1 MTNGERHDL
10 DRLAR
15 IFREEHGRVV
25 AALTRYL
32 GSIDLAEDAA
42 SEAYVVALETWPRDG
57 TPPNPGGWLTTTA
70 RRRAIDRL
78 RRESTR
84 TSKEGEAHM
93 LLELHGT
100 HGPTPDESS
109 IEDDRLRM
117 VFTCCH
123 PALAPAAQV
132 ALTLKVLGGLSTGE
146 VAAAFLVEEATMAKR
161 LTRTK
166 GKIAAARIPYEVPGD
181 AALPARLTAVL
192 TTIYLIFNEGYLPGG
207 STQETGDAMR
217 PDLTGEAIRLARL
230 VVELMPDEPEVAGL
244 LALLLLTEARRAA
257 RVVDGRLVTL
267 ADQDRSLWDRDLI
280 AEGHDLVRRCLRR
293 NAPAPFNS
301 RQPSTPSTPTR
312 HARRTPTGRRL
323 SSSMTSCM
331 PYRRPP
337 SSASIA
343 LWHRRNWLGQRWDW
357 QPSMRSLAL
366 GHWTATTHCTPP
378 GPSCCDGTG
387 TRTVRGRHTNGP
399 WTSPPTRPSAP
410 TSPSGLALWRCSE
423 RMSQL
428 AAPVRRRRGS
438 GWS

>member
-1 MTNGERHDL
+1 MTNGQRHDL
-10 DRLAR
+10 DRLDR

-25 AALTRYL
+25 ATLTRYL
-32 GSIDLAEDAA
+32 GSIDLGEDAA
-42 SEAYVVALETWPRDG
+42 SEAYVVALETWPRDDI
-57 TPPNPGGWLTTTA
+57 PPNPGGWLTTTA

-100 HGPTPDESS
+100 DGPTPDESS

-132 ALTLKVLGGLSTGE
+132 ALTLKVLGGLSTAE

-207 STQETGDAMR
+207 STQETGHAMR

-230 VVELMPDEPEVAGL
+230 VVELMPDEPEAAGL

-293 NAPAPFNS
+293 NAPGPFQLQAAINAVHTDAPRAEHTDWAQIVALYDQLYAVS
-301 RQPSTPSTPTR
+301 PTPVVGLNRAVAQAESAGPEAGLAAIDAVPGIESLNGYHPLHATR
-312 HARRTPTGRRL
+312 AELLRRAGDMDGARAAYERALDLATNPAERAHLTERL
-323 SSSMTSCM
+323 SS
-331 PYRRPP
+331 
-337 SSASIA
+337 
-343 LWHRRNWLGQRWDW
+343 LEL
-357 QPSMRSLAL
+357 
-366 GHWTATTHCTPP
+366 
-378 GPSCCDGTG
+378 
-387 TRTVRGRHTNGP
+387 V
-399 WTSPPTRPSAP
+399 
-410 TSPSGLALWRCSE
+410 
-423 RMSQL
+423 
-428 AAPVRRRRGS
+428 
-438 GWS
+438 

>member
-1 MTNGERHDL
+1 MTNGQRHDL
-10 DRLAR
+10 DRLDR

-25 AALTRYL
+25 ATLTRYL
-32 GSIDLAEDAA
+32 GSIDLGEDAA

-57 TPPNPGGWLTTTA
+57 IPPNPGGWLTTTA

-100 HGPTPDESS
+100 DGPTPDESS

-132 ALTLKVLGGLSTGE
+132 ALTLKVLGGLSTAE

-293 NAPAPFNS
+293 NAPGPYQIQAAINAVHTDAPRAEHTDWAQIVALYDQLYAVS
-301 RQPSTPSTPTR
+301 PTPVVGLNRAVAQAESAGPEAGLAAIDAVPGIESLNGYHPLHATR
-312 HARRTPTGRRL
+312 AELLRRAGDMDGARAAYERALDLATNPAERAHLTERL
-323 SSSMTSCM
+323 SS
-331 PYRRPP
+331 
-337 SSASIA
+337 
-343 LWHRRNWLGQRWDW
+343 LEL
-357 QPSMRSLAL
+357 
-366 GHWTATTHCTPP
+366 
-378 GPSCCDGTG
+378 
-387 TRTVRGRHTNGP
+387 V
-399 WTSPPTRPSAP
+399 
-410 TSPSGLALWRCSE
+410 
-423 RMSQL
+423 
-428 AAPVRRRRGS
+428 
-438 GWS
+438 

>member
-1 MTNGERHDL
+1 MTNGQRHDL
-10 DRLAR
+10 DRLDR

-25 AALTRYL
+25 ATLTRYL
-32 GSIDLAEDAA
+32 GSIDLGEDAA

-57 TPPNPGGWLTTTA
+57 IPPNPGGWLTTTA

-100 HGPTPDESS
+100 DGPTPDESS

-132 ALTLKVLGGLSTGE
+132 ALTLKVLGGLSTAE

-230 VVELMPDEPEVAGL
+230 VVELMPDEPEAAGL

-293 NAPAPFNS
+293 NAPGPYQIQAAINAVHTDAPRAEHTDWAQIVALYDQLYAVS
-301 RQPSTPSTPTR
+301 PTPVVGLNRAVAQAESAGPEAGLAAIDAVPGIESLNGYHPLHATR
-312 HARRTPTGRRL
+312 AELLRRAGDMDGARAAYERALDLATNPAERAHLTERL
-323 SSSMTSCM
+323 SS
-331 PYRRPP
+331 
-337 SSASIA
+337 
-343 LWHRRNWLGQRWDW
+343 LEL
-357 QPSMRSLAL
+357 
-366 GHWTATTHCTPP
+366 
-378 GPSCCDGTG
+378 
-387 TRTVRGRHTNGP
+387 V
-399 WTSPPTRPSAP
+399 
-410 TSPSGLALWRCSE
+410 
-423 RMSQL
+423 
-428 AAPVRRRRGS
+428 
-438 GWS
+438 

>member
-1 MTNGERHDL
+1 MFNGERHDL
-10 DRLAR
+10 DRLDR

-32 GSIDLAEDAA
+32 GSIDHAEDAA

-57 TPPNPGGWLTTTA
+57 IPPNPGGWLTTTA

-100 HGPTPDESS
+100 DGPTPDESS

-132 ALTLKVLGGLSTGE
+132 ALTLKVLGGLSTAE

-293 NAPAPFNS
+293 NAPGPFQLQAAINAVHTDAPRS
-301 RQPSTPSTPTR
+301 EDTDWAQIVVLYGQLYAVSPTPVVGLNRAVAQAELAGPEVGLAAIDAVPGIGSLDGYHPLHATR
-312 HARRTPTGRRL
+312 AEL
-323 SSSMTSCM
+323 
-331 PYRRPP
+331 
-337 SSASIA
+337 
-343 LWHRRNWLGQRWDW
+343 LRRNGDADGARAAYERALDLATNPAERAHLTER
-357 QPSMRSLAL
+357 RSSLEML
-366 GHWTATTHCTPP
+366 
-378 GPSCCDGTG
+378 
-387 TRTVRGRHTNGP
+387 
-399 WTSPPTRPSAP
+399 
-410 TSPSGLALWRCSE
+410 
-423 RMSQL
+423 
-428 AAPVRRRRGS
+428 
-438 GWS
+438 

>member
-1 MTNGERHDL
+1 MTNGQRHDL
-10 DRLAR
+10 DRLDR

-25 AALTRYL
+25 ATLTRYL
-32 GSIDLAEDAA
+32 GSIDLGEDAA

-57 TPPNPGGWLTTTA
+57 IPPNPGGWLTTTA

-100 HGPTPDESS
+100 DGPTPDESS

-132 ALTLKVLGGLSTGE
+132 ALTLKVLGGLSTAE

-230 VVELMPDEPEVAGL
+230 VVELMPDEPEAAGL

-293 NAPAPFNS
+293 NAPGPFQLQAAINAVHTDAPRAEHTDWAQIVALYDQLYAVS
-301 RQPSTPSTPTR
+301 PTPVVGLNRAVAQAESAGPEAGLAAIDAVPGIESLNGYHPLHATR
-312 HARRTPTGRRL
+312 AELLRRAGDMDGARAAYERALDLATNPAERAHLTERL
-323 SSSMTSCM
+323 SS
-331 PYRRPP
+331 
-337 SSASIA
+337 
-343 LWHRRNWLGQRWDW
+343 LEL
-357 QPSMRSLAL
+357 
-366 GHWTATTHCTPP
+366 
-378 GPSCCDGTG
+378 
-387 TRTVRGRHTNGP
+387 V
-399 WTSPPTRPSAP
+399 
-410 TSPSGLALWRCSE
+410 
-423 RMSQL
+423 
-428 AAPVRRRRGS
+428 
-438 GWS
+438 

>member
-1 MTNGERHDL
+1 M
-10 DRLAR
+10 
-15 IFREEHGRVV
+15 
-25 AALTRYL
+25 
-32 GSIDLAEDAA
+32 
-42 SEAYVVALETWPRDG
+42 ALETWPRDG
-57 TPPNPGGWLTTTA
+57 IPPNPGGWLTTTA
-70 RRRAIDRL
+70 RRRAIDRV

-100 HGPTPDESS
+100 DGPTPDESS

-132 ALTLKVLGGLSTGE
+132 ALTLKVLGGLSTAE

-267 ADQDRSLWDRDLI
+267 ADQDRSLWDRNLI

-293 NAPAPFNS
+293 NAPGPFQLQAAINAVHTDAPRS
-301 RQPSTPSTPTR
+301 EDTDWAQIVVLYDQLYAVSPTPVVGLNRAVAQAELAGPEVGLAAIDAVPGIGSLDGYHPLHATR
-312 HARRTPTGRRL
+312 AEL
-323 SSSMTSCM
+323 
-331 PYRRPP
+331 
-337 SSASIA
+337 
-343 LWHRRNWLGQRWDW
+343 LRRNGDADGARAAYERALDLATNPAERAHLTER
-357 QPSMRSLAL
+357 RSSLEML
-366 GHWTATTHCTPP
+366 
-378 GPSCCDGTG
+378 
-387 TRTVRGRHTNGP
+387 
-399 WTSPPTRPSAP
+399 
-410 TSPSGLALWRCSE
+410 
-423 RMSQL
+423 
-428 AAPVRRRRGS
+428 
-438 GWS
+438 

>member
-1 MTNGERHDL
+1 MTNGQRHDL
-10 DRLAR
+10 DRLDR

-25 AALTRYL
+25 ATLTRYL
-32 GSIDLAEDAA
+32 GSIDLGEDAA

-57 TPPNPGGWLTTTA
+57 IPPNPGGWLTTTA

-100 HGPTPDESS
+100 DGPTPDESS

-132 ALTLKVLGGLSTGE
+132 ALTLKVLGGLSTAE

-293 NAPAPFNS
+293 NAPGPFQLQAAINAVHTDAPRS
-301 RQPSTPSTPTR
+301 EDTDWAQIVVLYGQLYAVSPTPVVGLNRAVAQAELAGPEVGLAAIDAVPGIGSLDGYHPLHATR
-312 HARRTPTGRRL
+312 AEL
-323 SSSMTSCM
+323 
-331 PYRRPP
+331 
-337 SSASIA
+337 
-343 LWHRRNWLGQRWDW
+343 LRRNGDADGARAAYERALDLATNPAERAHLTER
-357 QPSMRSLAL
+357 RSSLEML
-366 GHWTATTHCTPP
+366 
-378 GPSCCDGTG
+378 
-387 TRTVRGRHTNGP
+387 
-399 WTSPPTRPSAP
+399 
-410 TSPSGLALWRCSE
+410 
-423 RMSQL
+423 
-428 AAPVRRRRGS
+428 
-438 GWS
+438 

>member
-1 MTNGERHDL
+1 MTNGQRHDL
-10 DRLAR
+10 DRLDR

-25 AALTRYL
+25 ATLTRYL
-32 GSIDLAEDAA
+32 GSIDLGEDAA

-57 TPPNPGGWLTTTA
+57 IPPNPGGWLTTTA

-100 HGPTPDESS
+100 DGPTPDESS

-132 ALTLKVLGGLSTGE
+132 ALTLKVLGGLSTAE

-230 VVELMPDEPEVAGL
+230 VVELMPDEPEAAGL

-280 AEGHDLVRRCLRR
+280 AVRRCLRR
-293 NAPAPFNS
+293 NAPGPFQIQAAINAVHTDAPRAEHTDWAQIVALYDQLYAVS
-301 RQPSTPSTPTR
+301 PTPVVGLNRAVAQAESAGPEAGLAAIDAVPGIESLNGYHPLHATR
-312 HARRTPTGRRL
+312 AELLRRAGDMDGARAAYERALDLATNPAERAHLTERL
-323 SSSMTSCM
+323 SS
-331 PYRRPP
+331 
-337 SSASIA
+337 
-343 LWHRRNWLGQRWDW
+343 LEL
-357 QPSMRSLAL
+357 
-366 GHWTATTHCTPP
+366 
-378 GPSCCDGTG
+378 
-387 TRTVRGRHTNGP
+387 V
-399 WTSPPTRPSAP
+399 
-410 TSPSGLALWRCSE
+410 
-423 RMSQL
+423 
-428 AAPVRRRRGS
+428 
-438 GWS
+438 

>member
-1 MTNGERHDL
+1 MTNGQRHDL
-10 DRLAR
+10 DRLDR

-25 AALTRYL
+25 ATLTRYL
-32 GSIDLAEDAA
+32 GSIDLGEDAA

-57 TPPNPGGWLTTTA
+57 IPPNPGGWLTTTA

-100 HGPTPDESS
+100 DGPTPDESS

-132 ALTLKVLGGLSTGE
+132 ALTLKVLGGLSTAE

-230 VVELMPDEPEVAGL
+230 VVELMPDEPEAAGL

-293 NAPAPFNS
+293 NAPGPYQIQAAINAVHTDAPRAEHTHWAQIVALYDQLYAVS
-301 RQPSTPSTPTR
+301 PTPVVGLNRAVAQAESAGPEAGLAAIDAVPGIESLNGYHPLHATR
-312 HARRTPTGRRL
+312 AELLRRAGDMDGARAAYERALDLATNPAERAHLTERL
-323 SSSMTSCM
+323 SS
-331 PYRRPP
+331 
-337 SSASIA
+337 
-343 LWHRRNWLGQRWDW
+343 LEL
-357 QPSMRSLAL
+357 
-366 GHWTATTHCTPP
+366 
-378 GPSCCDGTG
+378 
-387 TRTVRGRHTNGP
+387 V
-399 WTSPPTRPSAP
+399 
-410 TSPSGLALWRCSE
+410 
-423 RMSQL
+423 
-428 AAPVRRRRGS
+428 
-438 GWS
+438 

>member
-1 MTNGERHDL
+1 MTNGQRHDL
-10 DRLAR
+10 DRLDR

-25 AALTRYL
+25 ATLTRYL
-32 GSIDLAEDAA
+32 GSIDLGEDAA

-57 TPPNPGGWLTTTA
+57 IPPNPGGWLTTTA

-100 HGPTPDESS
+100 DGPTPDESS

-132 ALTLKVLGGLSTGE
+132 ALTLKVLGGLSTAE

-230 VVELMPDEPEVAGL
+230 VVELMPDEPEAAGL

-293 NAPAPFNS
+293 NAPGPYQIQAAINAVHTYAPRAEHTDWAQIVALYDQLYAVS
-301 RQPSTPSTPTR
+301 PTPVVGLNRAVAQAESAGPEAGLAAIDAVPGIESLNGYHPLHATR
-312 HARRTPTGRRL
+312 AELLRRAGDMDGARAAYERALDLATNPAERAHLTERL
-323 SSSMTSCM
+323 SS
-331 PYRRPP
+331 
-337 SSASIA
+337 
-343 LWHRRNWLGQRWDW
+343 LEL
-357 QPSMRSLAL
+357 
-366 GHWTATTHCTPP
+366 
-378 GPSCCDGTG
+378 
-387 TRTVRGRHTNGP
+387 V
-399 WTSPPTRPSAP
+399 
-410 TSPSGLALWRCSE
+410 
-423 RMSQL
+423 
-428 AAPVRRRRGS
+428 
-438 GWS
+438 